1 MARAAGDKMKT
12 IANALTLA
20 IVVLASGCVTETSIL
35 YRSSSDKK
43 PPSIEIL
50 YISPFLALTKN
61 NNNYYQ
67 IGFAHWL
74 NDPELAENTGDV
86 FDKSLV
92 NSISLIGQ
100 SKSKELLVGQGD
112 NPNPKNWHDTIYV
125 NSTTGLPESQK
136 PRASETGYF
145 IITFDRVLFFRTEN
159 EMNNYLHEIWNIST
173 IKLEPAGVFFEK
185 VKRNRHQPNYTDYG
199 RLIHDK

>member
-1 MARAAGDKMKT
+1 MKT

-20 IVVLASGCVTETSIL
+20 IVVLASGCATENSVL

-43 PPSIEIL
+43 PPSLEVL
-50 YISPFLALTKN
+50 YISPFVAMTKN
-61 NNNYYQ
+61 SYGYS

-74 NDPELAENTGDV
+74 NDPELAENTGDI
-86 FDKSLV
+86 FDKSFG

-100 SKSKELLVGQGD
+100 SKSKGLLVGQGY
-112 NPNPKNWHDTIYV
+112 NPNPENWPGTIYV

-136 PRASETGYF
+136 PRTSETGYF
-145 IITFDRVLFFRTEN
+145 IITFDRILFFETEN
-159 EMNNYLHEIWNIST
+159 EMNNYLHKIWNIST

-185 VKRNRHQPNYTDYG
+185 TKRNRHQPNS
-199 RLIHDK
+199 